1 MNIFSY
7 KTGEGSP
14 VITLHG
20 LYGSYENL
28 GMLIRKLHTCFQVHA
43 VDLRNHGRSPHSDTM
58 NYKCMAKDIIK
69 YMDANNLLTV
79 DFIGHSMGGKVA
91 MEIALNFPERVNKL
105 VILDIAP
112 VTYTHNAHV
121 VLDSMLDVDL
131 TTVNSRQDAELQLA
145 NNISQKSIR
154 QFLLKNLYRDP
165 STSKFKWRLNLEA
178 IYKNFS
184 NILAKPSGDYVFN
197 NKALFLRG
205 EKSNYVTEEHYQL
218 IKKLFNNSVIQ
229 TIAEAGHWLH
239 AEKPSMVSGSILKF
253 LQE

>member
-1 MNIFSY
+1 MNIFSN

-28 GMLIRKLHTCFQVHA
+28 GMLIRKLQTSFRVHA

-58 NYKCMAKDIIK
+58 NYKCMAKDITE
-69 YMDANNLLTV
+69 YMDANNLLTA

-91 MEIALNFPERVNKL
+91 MEIALNFPERVNKI

-112 VTYTHNAHV
+112 VTYTHSTHV

-131 TTVNSRQDAELQLA
+131 TIVNSRQDADLQLA
-145 NNISQKSIR
+145 KNISQKSIR
-154 QFLLKNLYRDP
+154 QFLLKNLYRDS

-184 NILAKPSGDYVFN
+184 KILAKPSGDCVFK

-205 EKSNYVTEEHYQL
+205 ENSDYVTEKHYKL
-218 IKKLFNNSVIQ
+218 IKKLFSNSVIQ
-229 TIAEAGHWLH
+229 TITEAGHWLH
-239 AEKPSMVSGSILKF
+239 AEKPAMVSGNILKF